1 MNKNLTSKAVAKE
14 VALDLESSDALNY
27 YLAQL
32 RETPL
37 LSKEQEEELFH
48 RLQNSEDVDAARKL
62 VMSHLRFVVH
72 IAKSYK
78 GYGLPLLDI
87 IQEGNV
93 GLMKAVKKFDP
104 SKKVRLLSFAI
115 YWIRAEIHEFVLKNW
130 RIVKV
135 ATTKAQRKL
144 FFKLRSK
151 KTSSNWLSEQEANDI
166 ASELNVDS
174 KTVKLMES
182 RLSGTDVAFD
192 PIEEDENAPA
202 GYLTQNT
209 NPLSVLET
217 QDSNDDSS
225 KKLNLA
231 LNKLDERSRD
241 IILQRFLSEKKPTLD
256 ELSKKYCVSKERIRQ
271 IDEKS
276 LNTLKETILLARSKA
291 LKYSDLLT
299 MQQIVKLNK
308 KSNI

>member
-14 VALDLESSDALNY
+14 VAIDLESSDALNY

-93 GLMKAVKKFDP
+93 GLMKAVKRFDP

-192 PIEEDENAPA
+192 PVEEDENAPA

-209 NPLSVLET
+209 NPLSVLEM
-217 QDSNDDSS
+217 QDSDDDNS

-271 IDEKS
+271 IEEKS
-276 LNTLKETILLARSKA
+276 LNTLKETILLA
-291 LKYSDLLT
+291 
-299 MQQIVKLNK
+299 
-308 KSNI
+308 

>member
-1 MNKNLTSKAVAKE
+1 M
-14 VALDLESSDALNY
+14 
-27 YLAQL
+27 
-32 RETPL
+32 
-37 LSKEQEEELFH
+37 SKEQEEELFY

-72 IAKSYK
+72 IAKTYK

-151 KTSSNWLSEQEANDI
+151 KTSSSWLSEQETTDI

-174 KTVKLMES
+174 KTVKLMEN
-182 RLSGTDVAFD
+182 RLSSTDVAFD
-192 PIEEDENAPA
+192 PLEDDENTPSS
-202 GYLTQNT
+202 YLSQNT
-209 NPLSVLET
+209 NPLSVLEA
-217 QDSNDDSS
+217 QDSEDNNT
-225 KKLNLA
+225 KKLALA
-231 LNKLDERSRD
+231 LNQLDERSRD
-241 IILQRFLSEKKPTLD
+241 IISQRFLSENKPTLD
-256 ELSKKYCVSKERIRQ
+256 ELSKKYNVSKERIRQ
-271 IDEKS
+271 IEEKS
-276 LNTLKETILLARSKA
+276 LSLLKDSILLA
-291 LKYSDLLT
+291 
-299 MQQIVKLNK
+299 
-308 KSNI
+308 

>member
-271 IDEKS
+271 IEEKS
-276 LNTLKETILLARSKA
+276 LNTLKETILLA
-291 LKYSDLLT
+291 
-299 MQQIVKLNK
+299 
-308 KSNI
+308 

>member
-1 MNKNLTSKAVAKE
+1 MNKNLTNRPIAKE

-37 LSKEQEEELFH
+37 LSKEQEEELFY

-72 IAKSYK
+72 IAKTYK

-151 KTSSNWLSEQEANDI
+151 KTSSSWLSEQETTDI

-174 KTVKLMES
+174 KTVKLMEN
-182 RLSGTDVAFD
+182 RLSSTDVAFD
-192 PIEEDENAPA
+192 PLEDDENTPSS
-202 GYLTQNT
+202 YLSQNT
-209 NPLSVLET
+209 NPLSVLEA
-217 QDSNDDSS
+217 QDSEDNNT
-225 KKLNLA
+225 KKLALA
-231 LNKLDERSRD
+231 LNQLDERSRD
-241 IILQRFLSEKKPTLD
+241 IISQRFLSENKPTLD
-256 ELSKKYCVSKERIRQ
+256 ELSKKYKVSKERIRQ
-271 IDEKS
+271 IEEKS
-276 LNTLKETILLARSKA
+276 LSLLKDSILLA
-291 LKYSDLLT
+291 
-299 MQQIVKLNK
+299 
-308 KSNI
+308 

>member
-1 MNKNLTSKAVAKE
+1 MNKNLINRPIAKE
-14 VALDLESSDALNY
+14 VALDLESSDALDY

-37 LSKEQEEELFH
+37 LTKEQEEELFS
-48 RLQNSEDVDAARKL
+48 RLYNADDMDAARKL

-72 IAKSYK
+72 IAKTYK

-151 KTSSNWLSEQEANDI
+151 KTSSNWLSEKEADDI
-166 ASELNVDS
+166 ASELNVDA
-174 KTVKLMES
+174 KTVKLMEN

-192 PIEEDENAPA
+192 PVDDEDNAPSA
-202 GYLTQNT
+202 YLTQNT
-209 NPLSVLET
+209 NPLSLLEA
-217 QDSNDDSS
+217 QDSENDNS
-225 KKLNLA
+225 KKLAEA
-231 LNKLDERSRD
+231 LSELDERSRD
-241 IILQRFLSEKKPTLD
+241 IISQRFLSENKPTLD
-256 ELSKKYCVSKERIRQ
+256 ELSKKYKVSKERIRQ
-271 IDEKS
+271 IEEKS
-276 LNTLKETILLARSKA
+276 LTALKESILLA
-291 LKYSDLLT
+291 
-299 MQQIVKLNK
+299 
-308 KSNI
+308 

>member
-14 VALDLESSDALNY
+14 VAIDLESSDALNY

-271 IDEKS
+271 IEEKS
-276 LNTLKETILLARSKA
+276 LNTLKESILLA
-291 LKYSDLLT
+291 
-299 MQQIVKLNK
+299 
-308 KSNI
+308 

>member
-1 MNKNLTSKAVAKE
+1 MNKNLTNRVVAKE
-14 VALDLESSDALNY
+14 IAIDLESSDALNY

-37 LSKEQEEELFH
+37 LSKEQEEELFD
-48 RLQNSEDVDAARKL
+48 RLIKSEDMDAARKL

-72 IAKSYK
+72 IAKTYK

-151 KTSSNWLSEQEANDI
+151 KASSNWLSEQETNDI

-174 KTVKLMES
+174 ETVKLMES
-182 RLSGTDVAFD
+182 RLSRTDVAFD
-192 PIEEDENAPA
+192 PIEEDENAPSA
-202 GYLTQNT
+202 YL
-209 NPLSVLET
+209 S
-217 QDSNDDSS
+217 QDSNPLTILEAEDSTSDDSN
-225 KKLNLA
+225 KLSIA
-231 LNKLDERSRD
+231 LNTLDERSRD
-241 IILQRFLSEKKPTLD
+241 IIMQRFLSEKKPTLD
-256 ELSKKYCVSKERIRQ
+256 DLSKKYNVSKERIRQ
-271 IDEKS
+271 IEEKS
-276 LNTLKETILLARSKA
+276 LNTLKESILLA
-291 LKYSDLLT
+291 
-299 MQQIVKLNK
+299 
-308 KSNI
+308 

>member
-1 MNKNLTSKAVAKE
+1 MNKNLTNRPIAKE

-37 LSKEQEEELFH
+37 LSKEQEEELFY

-72 IAKSYK
+72 IAKTYK

-151 KTSSNWLSEQEANDI
+151 KTSSSWLSEQETTDI

-174 KTVKLMES
+174 KTVKLMEN
-182 RLSGTDVAFD
+182 RLSSTDVAFD
-192 PIEEDENAPA
+192 PLEDDENTPSS
-202 GYLTQNT
+202 YLSQNT
-209 NPLSVLET
+209 NPLSVLEA
-217 QDSNDDSS
+217 QDSEDNNT
-225 KKLNLA
+225 KKLALA
-231 LNKLDERSRD
+231 LNQLDERSRD
-241 IILQRFLSEKKPTLD
+241 IISQRFLSENKPTLD
-256 ELSKKYCVSKERIRQ
+256 ELSKKYNVSKERIRQ
-271 IDEKS
+271 IEEKS
-276 LNTLKETILLARSKA
+276 LSLLKDSILLA
-291 LKYSDLLT
+291 
-299 MQQIVKLNK
+299 
-308 KSNI
+308 

>member
-93 GLMKAVKKFDP
+93 GLMQAVKKFEP
-104 SKKVRLLSFAI
+104 EKGVRLLSFAI

-256 ELSKKYCVSKERIRQ
+256 EISKKYSLSKERIRQ
-271 IDEKS
+271 IEEKT
-276 LNTLKETILLARSKA
+276 LNSLKETILLA
-291 LKYSDLLT
+291 
-299 MQQIVKLNK
+299 
-308 KSNI
+308 

>member
-1 MNKNLTSKAVAKE
+1 MNKNLTHNVVAKE
-14 VALDLESSDALNY
+14 IAIDLESSDALNY

-37 LSKEQEEELFH
+37 LTKEQEEELFQ
-48 RLQNSEDVDAARKL
+48 RLQNSDDMDAARKL

-72 IAKSYK
+72 IAKTYK
-78 GYGLPLLDI
+78 GYGLPLLDV

-151 KTSSNWLSEQEANDI
+151 KTSSSWLSEQETQDI

-192 PIEEDENAPA
+192 PVDEDDNSPA
-202 GYLTQNT
+202 SYLTQNT
-209 NPLSVLET
+209 NPLSLLEM
-217 QDSNDDSS
+217 QDTDKDNAM
-225 KKLNLA
+225 KLNVA
-231 LNKLDERSRD
+231 LDKLDDRSKD
-241 IILQRFLSEKKPTLD
+241 IISQRFLSDNKPTLD
-256 ELSKKYCVSKERIRQ
+256 DLSKKYNVSKERIRQ
-271 IDEKS
+271 IEEKS
-276 LNTLKETILLARSKA
+276 LATLKETILLA
-291 LKYSDLLT
+291 
-299 MQQIVKLNK
+299 
-308 KSNI
+308 

>member
-1 MNKNLTSKAVAKE
+1 MNKNLINRPIAKE
-14 VALDLESSDALNY
+14 VALDLESSDALDY

-37 LSKEQEEELFH
+37 LTKEQEEELFS
-48 RLQNSEDVDAARKL
+48 RLHNADDMDAARKL

-72 IAKSYK
+72 IAKTYK

-151 KTSSNWLSEQEANDI
+151 KTSSNWLSKKEADDI
-166 ASELNVDS
+166 ASELNVDA
-174 KTVKLMES
+174 KTVKLMEN

-192 PIEEDENAPA
+192 PVDDEDNAPSA
-202 GYLTQNT
+202 YLTQNT
-209 NPLSVLET
+209 NPLSLLEA
-217 QDSNDDSS
+217 QDSENDNS
-225 KKLNLA
+225 KKLAEA
-231 LNKLDERSRD
+231 LSELDERSRD
-241 IILQRFLSEKKPTLD
+241 IISQRFLSENKPTLD
-256 ELSKKYCVSKERIRQ
+256 ELSKKYKVSKERIRQ
-271 IDEKS
+271 IEEKS
-276 LNTLKETILLARSKA
+276 LTALKESILLA
-291 LKYSDLLT
+291 
-299 MQQIVKLNK
+299 
-308 KSNI
+308 

>member
-1 MNKNLTSKAVAKE
+1 MNKNLTHNVVAKE
-14 VALDLESSDALNY
+14 IAIDLESSDALNY

-37 LSKEQEEELFH
+37 LTKEQEEELFQ
-48 RLQNSEDVDAARKL
+48 RLQNSDDMDAARKL

-72 IAKSYK
+72 IAKTYK
-78 GYGLPLLDI
+78 GYGLPLLDV

-151 KTSSNWLSEQEANDI
+151 KTSSSWLSEQETQDI

-192 PIEEDENAPA
+192 PVDEDDNSPA
-202 GYLTQNT
+202 SYLTQNT
-209 NPLSVLET
+209 NPLSLLEM
-217 QDSNDDSS
+217 QDTDNDNAM
-225 KKLNLA
+225 KLNLA
-231 LNKLDERSRD
+231 LEKLDDRSKD
-241 IILQRFLSEKKPTLD
+241 IISQRFLSDNKPTLD
-256 ELSKKYCVSKERIRQ
+256 DLSKKYNVSKERIRQ
-271 IDEKS
+271 IEEKS
-276 LNTLKETILLARSKA
+276 LATLKETILLA
-291 LKYSDLLT
+291 
-299 MQQIVKLNK
+299 
-308 KSNI
+308 